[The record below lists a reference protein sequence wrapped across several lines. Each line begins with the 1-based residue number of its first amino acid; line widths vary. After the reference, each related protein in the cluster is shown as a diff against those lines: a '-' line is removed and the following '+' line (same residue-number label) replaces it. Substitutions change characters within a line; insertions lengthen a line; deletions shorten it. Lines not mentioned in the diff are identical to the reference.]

1 MMDTE
6 PLQTTF
12 YTFAVIGFVKAM
24 YDISIALCARDTLV
38 DQLTE
43 IKSELV
49 NIRLTL
55 EEIQNKSDTQSTNQS
70 EPEEVEQYQIPPP
83 NMIEEQPEQPEQ
95 QEQKQEDKHDVIRR
109 LIKEG
114 TELYCTYKSTTLM
127 GTFHLKESAPHG
139 YVIRDSLDVEYDT
152 PTHFSFTKKRLIN
165 PKIHS
170 DNGWDS
176 VYIHSGTNKKG
187 EPKKV
192 TLKTLVD
199 PL

>member
-1 MMDTE
+1 MMDNE
-6 PLQTTF
+6 SLQTTF
-12 YTFAVIGFVKAM
+12 YTFAVIGFVKAF
-24 YDISIALCARDTLV
+24 YDMSIAFCSRETYV
-38 DQLTE
+38 EQLTE

-49 NIRLTL
+49 AIRLTL
-55 EEIQNKSDTQSTNQS
+55 EEIQNKSDMQSTNQS

-95 QEQKQEDKHDVIRR
+95 KQEDKHDVIRR

-114 TELYCTYKSTTLM
+114 TELYCTYKSTTLT

-139 YVIRDSLDVEYDT
+139 YVIRDVHNVEYDT

-192 TLKTLVD
+192 TLKTLVE